1 MDGAGRLPNA
11 QPRGRVSNYC
21 CIYLPAVAA
30 FGTESN
36 PTKEASNFR
45 DSIMPN
51 ISINIFDRAVLFAQG
66 VAGIAGLFTS
76 FGAQAT
82 LAVVVGNCYLGVRF
96 LSEAV
101 RYFRVRNLGSDF
113 NFVILLGLTLVGLIM
128 TFGSIVVGWML
139 LKLPG

>member
-1 MDGAGRLPNA
+1 
-11 QPRGRVSNYC
+11 
-21 CIYLPAVAA
+21 
-30 FGTESN
+30 
-36 PTKEASNFR
+36 
-45 DSIMPN
+45 MPN

-82 LAVVVGNCYLGVRF
+82 LAVVVGNFYLGVRF